1 MANLQR
7 TALGKTGFTV
17 SSLGYG
23 AAPVAYLNTERDAAV
38 ANLNHLLDEGLNLID
53 TASSYPG
60 SHAFLGDNFS
70 HRRKDFVL
78 VSKCGG
84 KIPEIDGV
92 MWSPEYIAAQIDL
105 ALKLLK
111 TDAIDVM
118 LLHSCDLKTLQKGEV
133 IPALTKARDAGK
145 IKFAGYSG
153 DNEAAVWAAE
163 QPDVAVIETSVNIT
177 DQKNIDGALAVAAAR
192 SVGVLAKRPVANA
205 CWKDLSEQ
213 RGIYKNYAKSYTD
226 RLAQMKLTPADLGGL
241 EWAEVALRFTLSQ
254 PAVNTALVGTTNPT
268 NVANNL
274 KYAEKGPLPREVV
287 AKIRAAF
294 KAADPDGKWA
304 GLT

>member
-1 MANLQR
+1 MAHL
-7 TALGKTGFTV
+7 THATLGKTGYSI
-17 SSLGYG
+17 SSLGFG
-23 AAPVAYLNTERDAAV
+23 AAPVAYLNTERDEALKV
-38 ANLNHLLDEGLNLID
+38 LNTLLDQGLNLID
-53 TASSYPG
+53 TACSYPG
-60 SHAFLGDNFS
+60 SHAFIGEHLS

-105 ALKLLK
+105 ALKLLR
-111 TDAIDVM
+111 TDIIDVM
-118 LLHSCDLKTLQKGEV
+118 LLHSCDLATLQKGEV
-133 IPALTKARDAGK
+133 IPALAKAREAGK

-153 DNEAAVWAAE
+153 DNQAVAWAAG
-163 QPDVAVIETSVNIT
+163 QPDVAVVETSINVT
-177 DQKNIDGALAVAAAR
+177 DQNNIDLLLPIATRNHL
-192 SVGVLAKRPVANA
+192 GVLAKRPVANA
-205 CWKDLSEQ
+205 CWKDASDQ

-226 RLAQMKLTPADLGGL
+226 RLGQMKLNASDFGMD
-241 EWAEVALRFTLSQ
+241 WAELALRFTLSQ
-254 PAVNTALVGTTNPT
+254 PGVHCALVGTTNPT

-274 KYAEKGPLPREVV
+274 RYAEKGPLAPDVV

-294 KAADPDGKWA
+294 KAADPQGQWP